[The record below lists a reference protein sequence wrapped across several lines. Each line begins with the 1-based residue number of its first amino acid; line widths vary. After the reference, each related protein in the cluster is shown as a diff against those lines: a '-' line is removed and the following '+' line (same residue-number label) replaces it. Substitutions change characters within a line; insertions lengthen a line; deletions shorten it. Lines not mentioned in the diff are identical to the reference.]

1 MLPFDRICTVGLRA
15 RLYQKSF
22 ILQKSSCSY
31 LLVIKASSD
40 MINYID
46 KLLYNEMLFSE
57 SELFRTS
64 LGVSFLFKLIEN
76 SFFEE
81 L

>member
-1 MLPFDRICTVGLRA
+1 
-15 RLYQKSF
+15 
-22 ILQKSSCSY
+22 
-31 LLVIKASSD
+31 

-81 L
+81 LWDVRWDDSSEDRRKGKIFLKDSDDDVLFPLLRKITSM